1 MTTTTPWA
9 PPVPT
14 APASPSP
21 HRDPRWVRAALMGL
35 LGGTALLYLWG
46 LGAAGY
52 ANTFYSAAVQ
62 AGTTSWKAFFFG
74 SSDGANSIMV
84 DKPPA
89 SLWVMELSARIFGV
103 NPWSILV
110 PQALEGVAAVGVLY
124 AAVRRWH
131 GSVAGLLAGTVLALT
146 PVAVLMF
153 RFNNPDALLVLLLTL
168 AAYALV
174 RVLEVGRTGWLATAA
189 VCLGFGF
196 LTKMLQAFLVVP
208 GLVLVHLVAAPVA
221 LRRRITQ
228 LLVAGVTLVIS
239 AGWWVAIVAPSGAAV
254 SHHIA
259 LAGVAHAPHRP
270 APGLDAVVGR
280 LATGHRSGVV
290 LRAGHHSPLLHGGA
304 GSGDRCTDRHWCG
317 GVVATALATTAARGP
332 CGRVGR
338 HRGMGVRH
346 ARPGAEL
353 AAVAAG
359 GCAARRP
366 GLRAGA
372 GTARIGAARGGSG
385 AGGARGDAGAGRA
398 GRLRPGHGSNRAPRS
413 NSLGGQ
419 RRAVSQ
425 ALVPVSEVPDSQVP
439 ICGELAPVEL
449 ASGELLSAVRDLHVS
464 GGPAARTAAVCRVAA
479 SRAAGAAAVGVAACS
494 TAPRPTLPS
503 TRC

>member
-1 MTTTTPWA
+1 
-9 PPVPT
+9 
-14 APASPSP
+14 
-21 HRDPRWVRAALMGL
+21 MGL

-259 LAGVAHAPHRP
+259 LAGVAH
-270 APGLDAVVGR
+270 
-280 LATGHRSGVV
+280 
-290 LRAGHHSPLLHGGA
+290 HSPLLHGGA

-479 SRAAGAAAVGVAACS
+479 SRAAGAAVVGVAACS